1 MTSVHASRPSVD
13 SPLLILRSPHLT
25 LWQWVVILAFLLAMF
40 FQMTRAALRN
50 SVTFDEG
57 QHISRGYVYLTAG
70 DLRFHQ
76 IRGAHPPAMAILE
89 AAPLLLLPNMPSP
102 SALRGW
108 AEADTVLF
116 ARQLLLKS
124 PDIEKL
130 LFAAR
135 VPVMLVAVLMAAFV
149 FRWANDL
156 STASPFFRPGPVAGC
171 VALGLCAFDPNI
183 IAHGMIAANDLGM
196 TAYSFMTLYWLW
208 KSLRRPTLGRL
219 IMTGFTLGLALTA
232 KMPALLLLPISAL
245 VILIAGMTHHRKDY
259 FAHVPFAW
267 RVATCP
273 QAPSFRAGRALRLR
287 RLIGLVVVATI
298 IYAVGFLTVWAIY
311 RFEFRQLPGLPIPI
325 PAATHVKIIL
335 ESQKHLDVGHPA
347 FLMGQV
353 SERGWWY
360 YFPVAFL
367 IKTPIPTLIL
377 LFASVALSIRPRVI
391 FNRQHWLAI
400 LPLVIFV
407 GTYGVVAIFSSVNIG
422 YRHLLPVLPC
432 LFVLASQ
439 ISNLKSQVGPLK
451 LGVRYLIFGALALWY
466 IVGTVALF
474 PNYLTFFNELV
485 GGPKNGYKYLV
496 DSNLDW
502 GQSLIELRAY
512 IARNHLGRINL
523 SATGYVN
530 PAVYGIVYDP
540 LPPMQNPQP
549 VVHFDPKPGRYYIGA
564 HNLQIGSPIDHD
576 VFGWFREREPN
587 EWIANAILVYDVP
600 ERPAGKWVAQCA
612 APLAPLT
619 PEAIAEGFGR
629 NDLRLIEFDCQ
640 TSWVYP
646 ATAPG
651 WYIVGNDSKPL
662 ALSQQ
667 LVLEFRTSE
676 LSQGARFTVYR
687 QNAGPDLNGISTQI
701 TAVSGDTPTPGSALR
716 APVSVGPLMFLGFT
730 LDRSTV
736 TPGQTVMLTT
746 YWRVMQPVD
755 RLVSLMGHLIAPDG
769 RVIANGDGLGV
780 PIEFWQPGDVI
791 VQHHPLTV
799 PRGTP
804 PGTYLT
810 QTGFYTLEDMQRFG
824 VQSEGIERG
833 DRLVL
838 GSVEVK

>member
-1 MTSVHASRPSVD
+1 
-13 SPLLILRSPHLT
+13 
-25 LWQWVVILAFLLAMF
+25 MF

-57 QHISRGYVYLTAG
+57 QHISRGYTYLKTG
-70 DLRFHQ
+70 DLRLYQ
-76 IRGAHPPAMAILE
+76 VRGAHPPGMAILE
-89 AAPLLLLPNMPSP
+89 ALPLLLLPDVPEPAS
-102 SALRGW
+102 LRGW

-116 ARQLLLKS
+116 ARQLVLKS
-124 PDIEKL
+124 PNIEKL

-135 VPVMLVAVLMAAFV
+135 VPVMLVAALLAAFV
-149 FRWANDL
+149 FRWASDL
-156 STASPFFRPGPVAGC
+156 STASRSVQAGPVAGC
-171 VALGLCAFDPNI
+171 AALGLCAFDPNI

-196 TAYSFMTLYWLW
+196 TAYSFITLYWLW

-219 IMTGFTLGLALTA
+219 IITGFALGLALTA
-232 KMPALLLLPISAL
+232 KMPALLLLPVSAL
-245 VILIAGMTHHRKDY
+245 IILIGGMTHHRQDH
-259 FAHVPFAW
+259 FAYASIIGRVVTFLKAQSFQEGHVSRW
-267 RVATCP
+267 RR
-273 QAPSFRAGRALRLR
+273 S
-287 RLIGLVVVATI
+287 IGLIVVAII
-298 IYAVGFLTVWAIY
+298 IYTIGFLTVWAIY
-311 RFEFRQLPGLPIPI
+311 RFEFRQLPGLPTLL
-325 PAATHVKIIL
+325 PAATHIKIIL

-347 FLMGQV
+347 FLMGQA

-367 IKTPIPTLIL
+367 IKTPLPLLIL
-377 LFASVALSIRPRVI
+377 LVLAFLYFIWKGRRRSAL
-391 FNRQHWLAI
+391 
-400 LPLVIFV
+400 LPLIIFI
-407 GTYGVVAIFSSVNIG
+407 GAYALAAWFSSVNIG
-422 YRHLLPVLPC
+422 YRHLLPILPC

-439 ISNLKSQVGPLK
+439 ISNLEFRVPKFPFHFAHRGPL
-451 LGVRYLIFGALALWY
+451 ALPLSPCPLVLLLLLWC
-466 IVGTVALF
+466 VMSAASLF
-474 PNYLTFFNELV
+474 PNYLTYFNELV

-502 GQSLIELRAY
+502 GQSLIELRSY

-530 PAVYGIVYDP
+530 PAVYGIAYDP

-564 HNLQIGSPIDHD
+564 HNLQLGSPIDHD

-612 APLAPLT
+612 APLAPLGSET
-619 PEAIAEGFGR
+619 IAAGFGR
-629 NDLRLIEFDCQ
+629 DDLRLIEFDCL

-651 WYIVGNDSKPL
+651 WYIVGSGAKPL
-662 ALSQQ
+662 ALPRQ
-667 LVLEFRTSE
+667 LALEFRTSG

-701 TAVSGDTPTPGSALR
+701 KAVSGDMPTQGSALR

-746 YWRVMQPVD
+746 YWRVVQPIG
-755 RLVSLMGHLIAPDG
+755 RLSSLMGHLIALDG

-791 VQHHPLTV
+791 VQHHTLTV
-799 PRGTP
+799 PRDTP

-810 QTGFYTLEDMQRFG
+810 QTGFYTLEDMQRFE
-824 VQSEGIERG
+824 VQSEGVDWG

-838 GSVEVK
+838 GSVEVKR